1 MPGDTDIEGL
11 ALPFIV
17 GMAVGLAL
25 GRTALDSIP
34 LGVVVGLACFG
45 LLALGRQRIVP

>member
-1 MPGDTDIEGL
+1 MPSDTDIEGL

-25 GRTALDSIP
+25 GRTALDSVL

-45 LLALGRQRIVP
+45 LLAWGRQQLIP